1 MFLSEC
7 LMIPHSKTFL
17 VTCMI
22 WQNSWCDHS
31 YNAPSFNIIRTR
43 GVSWIE
49 QLYPSTVLCSLN
61 SESPLEQE
69 LLGLSL
75 ASESPITFW
84 VKVVP
89 HWQGNQLA
97 LCGNG
102 LDRTNELFTKKGVM
116 RGWGNIQSH
125 PWRKFSNPKMRL
137 YPRYFDTNNSQHLL
151 SGGSVTLS
159 HSLFPVLIA
168 YLGKLRLREALRA
181 SQWE

>member
-1 MFLSEC
+1 MLHSLWHTSFLQSLKAPFLFFALVSFISRLWGHLVPKLSFMFLSEC
-7 LMIPHSKTFL
+7 LVIPHSKTFL

-31 YNAPSFNIIRTR
+31 YNAPSFSIIRTR

-75 ASESPITFW
+75 TSESPITFW

-89 HWQGNQLA
+89 HWQGNQPA
-97 LCGNG
+97 LCRNG
-102 LDRTNELFTKKGVM
+102 LDCTNEELFTKKRVM
-116 RGWGNIQSH
+116 RDWGNIQSH

-137 YPRYFDTNNSQHLL
+137 SSWVFWH
-151 SGGSVTLS
+151 
-159 HSLFPVLIA
+159 
-168 YLGKLRLREALRA
+168 
-181 SQWE
+181 